1 MMNRDSLIC
10 DNTKYCILLAEDD
23 FANAEYVKLALRK
36 LNVSIYHAQDG
47 AQAVDYFKTNQPIDL
62 IIMDIKMPIMDGYIA
77 TKLIRELDCDVPIVA
92 FTAFALD
99 NDKEKA
105 MSAGCTDYIT
115 KPVSKDHL
123 ISTISKYLEKK
134 HLLN

>member
-1 MMNRDSLIC
+1 MNGDALIS

-36 LNVSIYHAQDG
+36 LKVCIFHAQDG
-47 AQAVDYFKTNQPIDL
+47 AQAVDLFKSKSPINL
-62 IIMDIKMPIMDGYIA
+62 VIMDIKMPIMDGYVA
-77 TKLIRELDCDVPIVA
+77 TKLIREIDKDVPIVA

-105 MSAGCTDYIT
+105 ISAGCTDYIT

-123 ISTISKYLEKK
+123 ISVISKYLDRA
-134 HLLN
+134 LPVS